1 MEKENREHKDSLFV
15 DLFYQDET
23 AKKNLLSLYN
33 ALHDT
38 DYQDEAVIRKV
49 KIEDVL
55 YKNFKNDISFEVN
68 GQVLV
73 LGEHQSTVN
82 PNMPLRCLLYV
93 GRAYEQ
99 LVDKSARYRTTL
111 VEIPTPEFYTF
122 YNGEKEFPLEQELSL
137 SDAFINPAG
146 DNSVELKVKVINI
159 NSDKAHKLLEK
170 CGILREY
177 SQFIDA
183 VRKYSFEERAIK
195 KAIKECID
203 RGILAEYLKR
213 KGSEVENMLIAEY
226 SYEEDIQV
234 KQQEARRQGIDLGR
248 RQGIDLGR
256 QQGMIQGTIS
266 TLRDFG
272 QSDIE
277 IQGMIMKKY
286 GISFEE
292 AKEYLEKAF

>member
-93 GRAYEQ
+93 GRAYE
-99 LVDKSARYRTTL
+99 
-111 VEIPTPEFYTF
+111 
-122 YNGEKEFPLEQELSL
+122 
-137 SDAFINPAG
+137 
-146 DNSVELKVKVINI
+146 
-159 NSDKAHKLLEK
+159 
-170 CGILREY
+170 
-177 SQFIDA
+177 
-183 VRKYSFEERAIK
+183 
-195 KAIKECID
+195 
-203 RGILAEYLKR
+203 
-213 KGSEVENMLIAEY
+213 
-226 SYEEDIQV
+226 
-234 KQQEARRQGIDLGR
+234 
-248 RQGIDLGR
+248 
-256 QQGMIQGTIS
+256 
-266 TLRDFG
+266 
-272 QSDIE
+272 
-277 IQGMIMKKY
+277 
-286 GISFEE
+286 
-292 AKEYLEKAF
+292 

>member
-38 DYQDEAVIRKV
+38 KYQDENVIRKV

-55 YKNFKNDISFEVN
+55 YKNFKNDISFEVD

-82 PNMPLRCLLYV
+82 PNIPLRCLLYV

-99 LVDKSARYRTTL
+99 LIDKKARYRTTL
-111 VEIPTPEFYTF
+111 VRIPTPEFYNF
-122 YNGEKEFPLEQELSL
+122 YNGQKDQPLEQELKL

-146 DNSVELKVKVINI
+146 NNSAELKVKVINI
-159 NSDKAHKLLEK
+159 NSDKAHELLKK
-170 CGILREY
+170 CDVLREY
-177 SQFIDA
+177 SQFIDT
-183 VRKYSFEERAIK
+183 VREHSGEESAIK
-195 KAIKECID
+195 KAIRECIG
-203 RGILAEYLKR
+203 RGILADYLKR

-234 KQQEARRQGIDLGR
+234 KQQEAEQLGR
-248 RQGIDLGR
+248 AKGR
-256 QQGMIQGTIS
+256 QEGRQEGLILSGRIFQTVKTNPDLTNEQIS
-266 TLRDFG
+266 AEVGCELEEVESTRKMFG
-272 QSDIE
+272 I
-277 IQGMIMKKY
+277 
-286 GISFEE
+286 
-292 AKEYLEKAF
+292 

>member
-55 YKNFKNDISFEVN
+55 YKNVKNDISFEVN
-68 GQVLV
+68 GQGLV